1 MRLKTFVPHAAA
13 RALGVSVSAQVQ
25 FETFFR
31 GLRPGV
37 SRARVTL
44 LFSVVAAA
52 AVHGSGCARV
62 PRPSTATFG
71 GAPSVSRTV
80 VLTEGTNMAASAS
93 PDGRTL
99 VLAIQGGLWT
109 VPVTGGDAHRITG
122 WETEATY
129 PSWSPDG
136 SRIAFQNYSPDGF
149 YHVWTVARDGSDA
162 RQVTSGGFDDREPA
176 WSPDGTRI
184 AFASDRAGS
193 GFYNVWT
200 VDVRSAA
207 LERETSGSAHEN
219 YPAWSPDGTR
229 IAYSSGR
236 TIFAMDARRQVSE
249 VAAVTAGATGPAVWT
264 RDGTGVVYLN
274 NARQVV
280 VAGTPATTGED
291 VFPFPVSFLPDGGFV
306 YTANGKPRIRDA
318 RGSNVRDVPF
328 RAALALDRPARTP
341 SKDHRLDAP
350 ELRPVQGVLA
360 PVFSPD
366 GNSVAF
372 VALNDLW
379 LMQIGQRPERLTNDI
394 SVEWV
399 PSWSPDGREVYFSS
413 DRESPAHPDMYAID
427 LGSRAVRR
435 ISVTPNSRMIF
446 PTLSPDGRSFVYVDG
461 ANESLRIHDIAAGQS
476 RLLVNQAYASNIG
489 KPAWSP
495 DGRKIAIAD
504 IQRANSRYREGR
516 NLIRIV
522 DAASGQASFVEPAP
536 SPDGLSER
544 FEAGPAWSPDGRWL
558 AFVMTGTL
566 HVMPVTPEGVP
577 TGPSRQVVP
586 GAADMPTWASDSRT
600 ILYLSNGRL
609 RTVQLDGSGGRDLPV
624 DLTWRPVVPPGST
637 VIHAGALWDGVRPE
651 LQRDVEITLS
661 GGRITSVRPITPRAA
676 AAAQAAGAR
685 FVDATALTV
694 MPGLWDT
701 HVHPR
706 PQDMTAQWWAVQ
718 LAYGITD
725 VVSNGASAYQ
735 TVMQKE
741 ALATGQ
747 LVGPRLFAGAIFDGP
762 RPFYG
767 HHRAV
772 KDTTMLRIELDKA
785 RAMDM
790 DFLKAYVRAPATFM
804 RMISQ
809 AGSEMGVVTGS
820 HFLSPGI
827 EAGLSGTT
835 HLSAT
840 ERMGYGW
847 SESQSGSSYQD
858 VIALYTQT
866 DFALV
871 SHHSQANN
879 VLGDDPGIASDPR
892 FTLLMPD
899 QYVSGY
905 RTQAGTPPT
914 PQQREAMREDVAVP
928 AAILRAGG
936 LVTIGTDTPLGGP
949 GLGVHAR
956 LRSFATGVTNHQALQ
971 AVTINAARYARAD
984 RDLGSVE
991 AGKVADLI
999 FVRGDPLANV
1009 AAAANVAIV
1018 MKNGITHTADEIL
1031 RPFR

>member
-1 MRLKTFVPHAAA
+1 MTQ
-13 RALGVSVSAQVQ
+13 S
-25 FETFFR
+25 ETFFR
-31 GLRPGV
+31 RLRPSVGRE
-37 SRARVTL
+37 RAVL
-44 LFSVVAAA
+44 LCSIVAAA
-52 AVHGSGCARV
+52 ALSGLVGARAAG
-62 PRPSTATFG
+62 PSTATA
-71 GAPSVSRTV
+71 GAAQSVERTV

-93 PDGRTL
+93 RDGQTL
-99 VLAIQGGLWT
+99 ALAVQGRLWT
-109 VPVTGGDAHRITG
+109 VPVAGGDARGITG

-129 PSWSPDG
+129 PTWSPDG

-149 YHVWTVARDGSDA
+149 YHVWTVARDGSDP
-162 RQVTSGGFDDREPA
+162 RPVTSGAFDDREPA

-193 GFYNVWT
+193 GSYDVWT
-200 VDVRSAA
+200 VEVGSGA
-207 LERETSGSAHEN
+207 LERRTSGSANEN

-229 IAYSSGR
+229 VAYSSGR
-236 TIFAMDARRQVSE
+236 TIAAVDAGGQVSE
-249 VAAVTAGATGPAVWT
+249 LAAVPEGETGPAVWT

-274 NARQVV
+274 NERQVV
-280 VAGTPATTGED
+280 VGGAPATTGED

-306 YTANGKPRIRDA
+306 YTANGRLRIRDA
-318 RGSNVRDVPF
+318 QGNVRDVPF
-328 RAALALDRPARTP
+328 RAALALDRPAPTP
-341 SKDHRLDAP
+341 NKDHRLDAP
-350 ELRPVQGVLA
+350 EPRQVQGVFA
-360 PVFSPD
+360 PVLSPD
-366 GNSVAF
+366 GKNVAF

-379 LMQIGQRPERLTNDI
+379 VMPIGQRPERLTNDI

-399 PSWSPDGREVYFSS
+399 PSWSPDGRAIYFSS

-427 LGSRAVRR
+427 LASRAVRR

-446 PTLSPDGRSFVYVDG
+446 PSLSPDGRSFVYVDG
-461 ANESLRIHDIAAGQS
+461 ANESLRIHDIASGES
-476 RLLVNQAYASNIG
+476 RLLVNRAYASNIG

-495 DGRKIAIAD
+495 DGRKIVVAD
-504 IQRANSRYREGR
+504 IQRANSQYREGR

-522 DAASGQASFVEPAP
+522 DVASGKASFVEPAP

-577 TGPSRQVVP
+577 TGPARQVAP

-600 ILYLSNGRL
+600 ILYLSSGRL

-624 DLTWRPVVPPGST
+624 DLTWRPAVPPGST

-651 LQRDVEITLS
+651 LQRNVEITLT
-661 GGRITSVRPITPRAA
+661 GGRIASVRPITPGAA
-676 AAAQAAGAR
+676 EAAKTSGAR
-685 FVDATALTV
+685 LVDATGLTV
-694 MPGLWDT
+694 MPGLWDA

-706 PQDMTAQWWAVQ
+706 AHDMTAQWWAVQ

-725 VVSNGASAYQ
+725 VISNGASTYQ
-735 TVMQKE
+735 SVMQKE

-772 KDTTMLRIELDKA
+772 KDPAVLRIELDKA

-809 AGSEMGVVTGS
+809 AGSAMGVVSGS

-840 ERMGYGW
+840 QRMGYGW
-847 SESQSGSSYQD
+847 SESEGGKSYQD
-858 VIALYTQT
+858 VIALYAQT

-871 SHHSQANN
+871 SHHSQGNN
-879 VLGDDPGIASDPR
+879 VLGDEPGIATDPR
-892 FTLLMPD
+892 FTLLMPE
-899 QYVSGY
+899 QYVRGF
-905 RTQAGTPPT
+905 RTQAATPPT
-914 PQQREAMREDVAVP
+914 PQQREAMREDVAAP

-936 LVTIGTDTPLGGP
+936 LVTIGTDSPLAGP

-984 RDLGSVE
+984 RELGTVE
-991 AGKVADLI
+991 AGKIADLI

-1018 MKNGITHTADEIL
+1018 MKNGIVHTADEIL